1 MGIEMIVVGLDPSLR
16 NFGMVKAE
24 LNIDTFEI
32 KIIEMKTIETS
43 KGSTG
48 KNVRINSDDLAR
60 CRSIHIDLTEFLVG
74 VKVVFAEIPVG
85 SQSARAMTS
94 YATCIMAL
102 ATIEQPIIQ
111 LTPKELK
118 LATTGNKEA
127 SKDEMIEW
135 AGSTFPDAPW
145 NRNKSGA
152 ILKKNEHLA
161 DACGAIVAGL
171 VNEQFKSAIQL
182 MKYAEK

>member
-1 MGIEMIVVGLDPSLR
+1 MIVVGLDPSLR
-16 NFGMVKAE
+16 NFGMVKAN
-24 LNIDTFEI
+24 LDIDTLDVEI
-32 KIIEMKTIETS
+32 LEMKTIETT
-43 KGSTG
+43 KGKTG
-48 KNVRINSDDLAR
+48 KNVRVNSDDLAR
-60 CRSIHIDLTEFLVG
+60 CREIHISLTEFLKG

-102 ATIEQPIIQ
+102 ATIEQPLIQ

-118 LATTGNKEA
+118 LATVGDREA

-135 AGSTFPDAPW
+135 AGGAFPHAPW
-145 NRNKSGA
+145 DRNKSGE

-161 DACGAIVAGL
+161 DACGAIIAGL
-171 VNEQFKSAIQL
+171 KNEQFRSAVQL